1 MLNLCE
7 ECFTKPSTTHC
18 LECDQKLCQACTDLI
33 HRGGKRKTHKR
44 KDLCHSCQ
52 CLSTHSCLTCQST
65 LCESCVYI
73 HSHSSIQKLSN
84 LNSVAIF
91 WDLSSS
97 SSKQDKDIQETL
109 SKLFQQYSN
118 IHIIKLY
125 GEEFFKYKQLFFGM
139 PCEFSNY
146 AGIKESEAMLLDI
159 SLISKDML
167 NDVLVI
173 SNKAQALKVHLTQIQ
188 SRLLGVS
195 IWVSITFP
203 DLNPLPIKDLQKES
217 KNLLTVPKVG
227 IFRPSSGEQQ
237 KNPEILQVY
246 QNFPRQKGQNYS
258 HDLLINYLK
267 ELADAG
273 QIMNDAGW
281 LCKEF
286 AKRVRVS
293 MSESNTVIKEVER
306 MGQIHTIE
314 RSFCDLKMM
323 FFTCLK
329 ISSLSYES
337 IIWTL
342 RSLKQDEMLPTE
354 RAIQSRIKE
363 VFDYKIP
370 ATDWESFIDSCKQ
383 KHFHTKSAPEY
394 SSYSLFS
401 SNSQSSNP
409 SFTMKEIPD
418 AVTKQLIILI
428 YPKGEEW
435 DSKDQYIKEGDVLG
449 VKDTPDWEAFVE
461 FLSDYFSL
469 CKPGDDSRAIP
480 GGRYGCAQ
488 FLKLCGNSTLKA
500 CSLGKLS
507 YMVQLSIDEYL
518 LRYYRTLLIW
528 VPNSQKLQ
536 GDKEN
541 NQKLAIV
548 QKKIIEVLKENKEGL
563 SLAQLPLYIKRKVNF
578 NINISELGFAKLK
591 DLLLIMPDV
600 EIELRGTNH
609 PFAVYKM
616 KTFKDKEEELKKI
629 IEQALNEC
637 GCWSLH
643 KIEGL
648 VRAKGFLGFSEFKCE
663 NFIEFVMKKCEFAKV
678 VEDRNAVKICR
689 VDEVVGA
696 SYELTQ
702 AKFQGVRV
710 LGVDDCG
717 NYFGNP
723 PRIN

>member
-1 MLNLCE
+1 
-7 ECFTKPSTTHC
+7 
-18 LECDQKLCQACTDLI
+18 
-33 HRGGKRKTHKR
+33 
-44 KDLCHSCQ
+44 
-52 CLSTHSCLTCQST
+52 
-65 LCESCVYI
+65 
-73 HSHSSIQKLSN
+73 
-84 LNSVAIF
+84 
-91 WDLSSS
+91 
-97 SSKQDKDIQETL
+97 
-109 SKLFQQYSN
+109 
-118 IHIIKLY
+118 
-125 GEEFFKYKQLFFGM
+125 
-139 PCEFSNY
+139 
-146 AGIKESEAMLLDI
+146 MLLDI
-159 SLISKDML
+159 SLISKDL
-167 NDVLVI
+167 LSDVLLI
-173 SNKAQALKVHLTQIQ
+173 SNKAQGLKVHLTQIQ

-195 IWVSITFP
+195 IWVSTTFP
-203 DLNPLPIKDLQKES
+203 DLQLFSVKDLKTES
-217 KNLLTVPKVG
+217 KNLLTVPKAG

-237 KNPEILQVY
+237 KTPEFLQVY
-246 QNFPRQKGQNYS
+246 QNFPRHKGQSYS
-258 HDLLINYLK
+258 HDLLISYLK

-286 AKRVRVS
+286 AKRVRMN
-293 MSESNTVIKEVER
+293 MSESNTIIKEVER
-306 MGQIHTIE
+306 LGQVHTIE
-314 RSFCDLKMM
+314 RSFCDLKTM

-329 ISSLSYES
+329 ITSLSYES
-337 IIWTL
+337 VTWTL

-354 RAIQSRIKE
+354 RAIQSRVKE

-370 ATDWESFIDSCKQ
+370 PTDWEFFIDSCKQ
-383 KHFHTKSAPEY
+383 KHFHTKSAPES

-401 SNSQSSNP
+401 SNSQYSNP

-418 AVTKQLIILI
+418 AVTKQLVVLV

-488 FLKLCGNSTLKA
+488 FLKLCGNATLKK

-541 NQKLAIV
+541 TQKLAIV
-548 QKKIIEVLKENKEGL
+548 QKKIVEVLKENKEGL

-609 PFAVYKM
+609 PFAVYKVRSC
-616 KTFKDKEEELKKI
+616 KDKEEELKRVV
-629 IEQALNEC
+629 ELALNEC
-637 GCWSLH
+637 GCWSVS

-648 VRAKGFLGFSEFKCE
+648 VRTKGFLGFSEFGCE
-663 NFIEFVMKKCEFAKV
+663 SFIEFVVKKCGFAKV
-678 VEDRNAVKICR
+678 VEDGNAFKVCR
-689 VDEVVGA
+689 AGEVVGGSFGMDVA
-696 SYELTQ
+696 RL
-702 AKFQGVRV
+702 QGVRV
-710 LGVDDCG
+710 GVDVGG
-717 NYFGNP
+717 NDFGNP
-723 PRIN
+723 PGFN